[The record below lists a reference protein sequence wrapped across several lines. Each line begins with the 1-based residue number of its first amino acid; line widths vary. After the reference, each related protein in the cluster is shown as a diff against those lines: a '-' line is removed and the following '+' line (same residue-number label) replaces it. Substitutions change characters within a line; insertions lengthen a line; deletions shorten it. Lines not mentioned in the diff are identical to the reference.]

1 MTEITGK
8 IAEIA
13 GHGLDVLNVEI
24 FAVSGASGTLQV
36 SFDVA
41 TPAPINSLVSSCATL
56 CEVRALKACPARHD
70 VVQPHDEEDTLL
82 QQLQEQNTAN
92 SL

>member
-1 MTEITGK
+1 M
-8 IAEIA
+8 
-13 GHGLDVLNVEI
+13 
-24 FAVSGASGTLQV
+24 QV

-70 VVQPHDEEDTLL
+70 VVQPPDGEDTLL
-82 QQLQEQNTAN
+82 QQLQEQSTAN